1 MQKFKVANLFGIP
14 IYIDLTIG
22 LLMAYIL
29 LFMGGSI
36 EYRAIM
42 AVMLPI
48 SILLHE
54 LAHSLVG
61 KLFGGHI
68 AEITLYLLGGRA
80 VLSRMP
86 NKPWQE
92 LLIAVA
98 GPLTSAG
105 LGFLFWGAFYFLAPL
120 SSPVST
126 TINFLLE
133 VFASLCLLNF
143 GLAVFNMMPA
153 FPMDGG
159 RILRSALQCCSLSR
173 VNATTVA
180 VVVGRVFAV
189 FWFTLWVSDF
199 LLGVHIDVFQWN
211 CPEWMMFVFAI
222 LFSSGGIVLPL
233 IAYMI
238 WVSGMQ
244 ELNYVRQEAAYYG
257 DR

>member
-1 MQKFKVANLFGIP
+1 MQKFKVAHLFGIP

-29 LFMGGSI
+29 LFLGGTI
-36 EYRAIM
+36 EYRAVM
-42 AVMLPI
+42 AVMLPV

-68 AEITLYLLGGRA
+68 VEITLYLLGGRA
-80 VLSRMP
+80 VISRMP
-86 NKPWQE
+86 YKPWQE
-92 LLIAVA
+92 LLVALA
-98 GPLTSAG
+98 GPAMSIL
-105 LGFLFWGAFYFLAPL
+105 LGFLFWGAFYLLASL
-120 SSPVST
+120 SSPFSIT
-126 TINFLLE
+126 LHFLLD

-143 GLAVFNMMPA
+143 GLAIFNLMPA

-159 RILRSALQCCSLSR
+159 RILRSALECCMLSR
-173 VNATTVA
+173 VKATTVA

-199 LLGVHIDVFQWN
+199 IFGVHIDVTAWN
-211 CPEWMMFVFAI
+211 CPEWMMFIFAI

-238 WVSGMQ
+238 WISGMQ
-244 ELNYVRQEAAYYG
+244 ELNLVRQEADYYG
-257 DR
+257 D

>member
-29 LFMGGSI
+29 IAFGGPI
-36 EYRAIM
+36 EYRLVM
-42 AVMLPI
+42 MVMLPI

-68 AEITLYLLGGRA
+68 VDITLYLLGGCASIANLPR
-80 VLSRMP
+80 
-86 NKPWQE
+86 KPWQE
-92 LLIAVA
+92 LLVAIA
-98 GPLTSAG
+98 GPVTSAL
-105 LGFLFWGAFYFLAPL
+105 LGVLFWGGLYFVESSTAISSEGQYFLLNIFL
-120 SSPVST
+120 SLSV
-126 TINFLLE
+126 
-133 VFASLCLLNF
+133 LNF
-143 GLAVFNMMPA
+143 CLAIFNMVPA

-159 RILRSALQCCSLSR
+159 RILRSALQWCSLSR
-173 VNATTVA
+173 VKATTVA

-199 LLGVHIDVFQWN
+199 LLGVHIDVSQWN
-211 CPEWMMFVFAI
+211 GPEWMMFILSI
-222 LFSSGGIVLPL
+222 LFSSGGIILPL

-244 ELNYVRQEAAYYG
+244 ELNYVRQEAYYYG